1 MGKKTRG
8 RKRPILV
15 NTLGNLL
22 LVMVHTA
29 GWSDLEGGTWLLLG
43 ALRHFC
49 AVLKI
54 WADKSYRGDLHD
66 EVRDLF
72 GVDEHLEDSRPAHVT
87 WSAGHDSA
95 GRFDRGAAIK
105 LISEEMRE
113 SVAKVA

>member
-49 AVLKI
+49 TVLKI
-54 WADKSYRGDLHD
+54 WVDKHTL
-66 EVRDLF
+66 L
-72 GVDEHLEDSRPAHVT
+72 GVLDTTPQGT
-87 WSAGHDSA
+87 
-95 GRFDRGAAIK
+95 
-105 LISEEMRE
+105 LIGVPLSN
-113 SVAKVA
+113 